1 MPTELTKKY
10 AMMVL
15 PQLVHYAQMGKEIEY
30 KQLAAISGLP
40 HHRPLNNVL
49 GFIRDEICLPRNLP
63 RINSIVV
70 NKTTHEPGE
79 SFLENGTSNLTAEEY
94 TARFREEWDK
104 AILFT
109 GWNDLLNELGL
120 SAVQSSETELDI
132 EAREYNRAMSRRGG
146 IGGEGPRHRA
156 LKQFIAKKPQLID
169 LSALKTPTMEYS
181 FPSADECDVLVDLVD
196 GSYAI
201 VEIKVGDIDGE
212 LVKGIYQ
219 LIKYKALLIAEKG
232 HGQDIPV
239 QIHLVAYRIPEDV
252 NAFACKFGIRC
263 HVINESIVT
272 QSV

>member
-1 MPTELTKKY
+1 MATELTKKY

-15 PQLVHYAQMGKEIEY
+15 PYLVHQT
-30 KQLAAISGLP
+30 QLREVITYEKLARISGLP

-49 GFIRDEICLPRNLP
+49 GYIRDEICLPRGYP

-79 SFLENGTSNLTAEEY
+79 SFLENGTSNLTADEY
-94 TARFREEWDK
+94 KARFHEERDK
-104 AILFT
+104 AILFA
-109 GWNDLLNELGL
+109 GWNDLLKELGL
-120 SAVQSSETELDI
+120 TPVQSSETELDV
-132 EAREYNRAMSRRGG
+132 EAREYNLAMSRRGG
-146 IGGEGPRHRA
+146 GGGEG
-156 LKQFIAKKPQLID
+156 LKNKELKLFIARKPQLID
-169 LSALKTPTMEYS
+169 LSALKTPTTEYS
-181 FPSADECDVLVDLVD
+181 FPSADVCDVLVDLVD

-201 VEIKVGDIDGE
+201 IEIKVGDIDGE

-239 QIHLVAYRIPEDV
+239 QIHLVAYRVPDDV